1 MPFLKSPP
9 LRPLTG
15 NRTKQTDCL
24 WDCHLTP
31 AYCSCQ
37 EQTTIY
43 GIVRLLCGVHRCVDP
58 VFHKQWWTERDVSP
72 SGHPGTARRN
82 TTMLD
87 DGPLAFAGWPVVFPA
102 VHDDV
107 DILKN

>member
-9 LRPLTG
+9 LRPFTG

-43 GIVRLLCGVHRCVDP
+43 SIVRLFRGVHRSLDRFSTAIRP
-58 VFHKQWWTERDVSP
+58 RLA
-72 SGHPGTARRN
+72 HPGTARRN

-87 DGPLAFAGWPVVFPA
+87 DRPLAFRCRPVVFPA